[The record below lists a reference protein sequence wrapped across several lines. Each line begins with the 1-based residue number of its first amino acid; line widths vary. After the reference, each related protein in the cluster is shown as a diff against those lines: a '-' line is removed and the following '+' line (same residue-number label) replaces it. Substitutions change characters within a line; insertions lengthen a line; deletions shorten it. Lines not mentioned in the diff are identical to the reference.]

1 MLTTYR
7 LVHVIEENAAE
18 IATALV
24 DKIADDP
31 RAAGYLDHVPS
42 PELWK
47 RVHEIYRH
55 LGEWLVSRTPEDV
68 EARYLE
74 IGKRRASQKLPL
86 SKLLYA
92 ILATRDHLNQYMR
105 IKHPQ
110 LEQPA
115 DVMAD
120 LEMAILLDQF
130 YNHAVVAA
138 AMGYEQQTEAMRL
151 QPRFR
156 RLLSSTGRKR

>member
-7 LVHVIEENAAE
+7 LVHVIEENAAD

-55 LGEWLVSRTPEDV
+55 LGEWLVNRTPADV

-105 IKHPQ
+105 LHHPQ
-110 LEQPA
+110 MEQPSE
-115 DVMAD
+115 VMAD
-120 LEMAILLDQF
+120 LEMELLLDQF
-130 YNHAVVAA
+130 YNHAIVAA
-138 AMGYEQQTEAMRL
+138 AIGYEQQAEAMRPR
-151 QPRFR
+151 PRFG
-156 RLLSSTGRKR
+156 RLLSTTGRKR

>member
-1 MLTTYR
+1 VLTTYR

-18 IATALV
+18 MATALV
-24 DKIADDP
+24 EKIAEDP

-55 LGEWLVSRTPEDV
+55 LGEWLVSRTAADV

-74 IGKRRASQKLPL
+74 IGKRRATQKLPL
-86 SKLLYA
+86 SQLLYA

-110 LEQPA
+110 LQQPNE
-115 DVMAD
+115 VMAD
-120 LEMAILLDQF
+120 LEMEILLDQF
-130 YNHAVVAA
+130 YNHAIVAA
-138 AMGYEQQTEAMRL
+138 ALGYEQQTAAMRPPKL
-151 QPRFR
+151 R
-156 RLLSSTGRKR
+156 RLLSTAGRKR